1 MVHVDVKPNVSGG
14 VAEVPSSFEI
24 GATPRPKQ
32 QWPAGLRVSVTGGYV
47 TGCFQLQTA
56 SLLIRLLSSNSARFG
71 CAMKGKPPC
80 PLRICPMESYVHA
93 LSNACDLSL
102 PVFSIYR
109 RP

>member
-47 TGCFQLQTA
+47 TGCFSSKLQA
-56 SLLIRLLSSNSARFG
+56 SLFGSFLLTL
-71 CAMKGKPPC
+71 P
-80 PLRICPMESYVHA
+80 
-93 LSNACDLSL
+93 DLVV
-102 PVFSIYR
+102 P
-109 RP
+109 